1 MNFGNF
7 AVSQFVLPDAFTQE
21 FSQAL
26 AAGHR
31 GEWQVPDL
39 APVILEGPPCRDVL
53 LLAHGA
59 GAGHDSPF
67 LLEWR
72 AALARAGVQTLS
84 FEFAYLR
91 EMRAAGRRRPP
102 PRVARLVEEMRLW
115 RDVLSQMVPG
125 ALWLGGKSMGGRVAS
140 LLAAE
145 DGAPGL
151 VLAGYPF
158 HPVGKPERLRLD
170 HWPSLACPLV
180 VLQGTRDPFGTR
192 DEVAGYELPAHARLE
207 WLEDGDHDWS
217 PRRLSGLSRQ
227 DLMAKAARATVD
239 AMRKS

>member
-1 MNFGNF
+1 M
-7 AVSQFVLPDAFTQE
+7 SQLVLPDAFTQE

-84 FEFAYLR
+84 FEFAYLVR
-91 EMRAAGRRRPP
+91 I
-102 PRVARLVEEMRLW
+102 
-115 RDVLSQMVPG
+115 
-125 ALWLGGKSMGGRVAS
+125 
-140 LLAAE
+140 
-145 DGAPGL
+145 
-151 VLAGYPF
+151 
-158 HPVGKPERLRLD
+158 
-170 HWPSLACPLV
+170 
-180 VLQGTRDPFGTR
+180 
-192 DEVAGYELPAHARLE
+192 
-207 WLEDGDHDWS
+207 
-217 PRRLSGLSRQ
+217 
-227 DLMAKAARATVD
+227 
-239 AMRKS
+239 RKVNIRH